1 MKNQKKKKKKS
12 KKEEQRK
19 EYIDKLK
26 ALYKKGDLKFDSKKI
41 TGAILKDPYF
51 KKGITS

>member
-12 KKEEQRK
+12 KEKQRK
-19 EYIDKLK
+19 EYIAKLK
-26 ALYKKGDLKFDSKKI
+26 TLYKKDKLKFDSKKI
-41 TGAILKDPYF
+41 TEAILKDPYF